1 MISRSLMPQYK
12 SNLLSNYA
20 KLMKFVVID
29 DDPTGSQTVHDCLL
43 LLKWDCSTLVKGFE
57 SNSNLFFILANTRS
71 LSENDAKLTIEEI
84 CKNLKTV
91 IASQAYEEEIIFI
104 SRGDST
110 LRGHNFLE
118 PSTLNSCL
126 GPFDATFHIPA
137 FIEGKRLTINGSH
150 FVDKIPINQTIFAR
164 DKIFGFETS
173 NVKHLLFQQSKSQI
187 NFEDI
192 QNLLLSDIEILN
204 DEENNIVFKK
214 LKELKNNKHVIVDIE
229 NYSQLNKFSLVIKKL
244 TNQKKFLFRTAASFI
259 SSISEKKTVS
269 KGKAFFS
276 NLRIRSKENSF
287 LPGLIIVGSYVE
299 LSTIQLKNLLEIS
312 NCNPIELDVFEFF
325 KIISSDN
332 NMPRNLF
339 KKKFLKEIR
348 FSFEKGKTPVLFTS
362 RKFMFLDYSEQFY
375 FYNSLACFIAELV
388 ADLKYEIGYLISKG
402 GITTNMIL
410 SDGLNADYVYLEG
423 QILTGISVV
432 TYNLKNN
439 MRLPIVTHP
448 GNIGTKDSLVN
459 IWKVFEN
466 KNNF

>member
-1 MISRSLMPQYK
+1 
-12 SNLLSNYA
+12 
-20 KLMKFVVID
+20 MKFVVID
-29 DDPTGSQTVHDCLL
+29 DDPTGSQTVQDCLL

-57 SNSNLFFILANTRS
+57 SKSNLFFILANTRS
-71 LSENDAKLTIEEI
+71 LSENDAKFTIEEI
-84 CKNLKTV
+84 CKNIKVV
-91 IASQAYEEEIIFI
+91 IASQVDEEEIIFI

-137 FIEGKRLTINGSH
+137 FIEGKRLTIHGSH
-150 FVDKIPINQTIFAR
+150 FVDKTPISETIFAK

-173 NVKHLLFQQSKSQI
+173 NVKNLLFQKSKSQI
-187 NFEDI
+187 NIEDI

-214 LKELKNNKHVIVDIE
+214 LKNLNKNKHVIVDVE
-229 NYSQLNKFSLVIKKL
+229 NYSQLNKFALVIKKL
-244 TNQKKFLFRTAASFI
+244 TKQKKFLFRTAASFI
-259 SSISEKKTVS
+259 SSISEKKSVS
-269 KGKAFFS
+269 QSEIFFS
-276 NLRIRSKENSF
+276 NLRIRNKEKSF

-299 LSTIQLKNLLEIS
+299 LSTIQLQNLLEIS
-312 NCNPIELDVFEFF
+312 HCNPIELDVFEFF
-325 KIISSDN
+325 KIISLEN
-332 NMPRNLF
+332 NHKQMYFF
-339 KKKFLKEIR
+339 KNKFLKEIR

-362 RKFMFLDYSEQFY
+362 RKFMSLDYSEQFN
-375 FYNSLACFIAELV
+375 FYNSLSCFIAELV

-410 SDGLNADYVYLEG
+410 RNGLNADYVYLEG

-432 TYNLKNN
+432 TYDLKNDEK
-439 MRLPIVTHP
+439 LPIVTHP